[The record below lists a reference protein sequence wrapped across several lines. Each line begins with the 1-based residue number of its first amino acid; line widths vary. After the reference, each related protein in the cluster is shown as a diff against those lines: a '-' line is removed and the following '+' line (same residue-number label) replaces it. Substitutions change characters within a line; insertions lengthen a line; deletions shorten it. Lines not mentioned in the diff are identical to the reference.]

1 VSQVNLLP
9 PEILQGQKTRRTALM
24 VLGAG
29 GVLLALLFVFY
40 LFQTQRLSSIEDD
53 IAAQQQT
60 NAAIQA
66 EIAELQKYEDLQ
78 VEAQQ
83 QEELLASAYA
93 GEIAFSGL
101 LMDLSRV
108 VPPDAFLSS
117 LAVTTTPAAPAEGE
131 EVVGATFVGN
141 IALGGEAL
149 GVDSV
154 SQFLTRIEQVEGWVN
169 PWASSI
175 SQVQAALDSWSY
187 AMTVDLTDDVVTP
200 RGSGTGEDVDG

>member
-1 VSQVNLLP
+1 MSQVNLLP
-9 PEILQGQKTRRTALM
+9 PEILQGLKTRRTALM

-40 LFQTQRLSSIEDD
+40 LFQTQRLSSLEDD

-66 EIAELQKYEDLQ
+66 EIDELQKYEDLQ

-83 QEELLASAYA
+83 QEDLLASAYE

-101 LMDLSRV
+101 LMDMSRI
-108 VPPDAFLSS
+108 VPSDAFLQS

-131 EVVGATFVGN
+131 EAVGATFVGN

-149 GVDSV
+149 GVDTV
-154 SQFLTRIEQVEGWVN
+154 SEFLTRVEQVEGWVN

-175 SQVQAALDSWSY
+175 SQVEAAIDSWSY

-200 RGSGTGEDVDG
+200 RGSGTEEDVDG

>member
-1 VSQVNLLP
+1 M
-9 PEILQGQKTRRTALM
+9 M

-29 GVLLALLFVFY
+29 GVLLALLFAFY
-40 LFQTQRLSSIEDD
+40 LLQTQRLSSVEDD
-53 IAAQQQT
+53 IVAQQQT
-60 NAAIQA
+60 NGAIQA
-66 EIAELQKYEDLQ
+66 EIAELQKFEDLQ

-83 QEELLASAYA
+83 QEQLLASAYA

-117 LAVTTTPAAPAEGE
+117 LSVTTTPAAPAEGE

-175 SQVQAALDSWSY
+175 SQVEAALDSWSY
-187 AMTVDLTDDVVTP
+187 AMTVDLTEDVVTP
-200 RGSGTGEDVDG
+200 RGSGAGEDVDG

>member
-9 PEILQGQKTRRTALM
+9 PEILQGLKTRRTALM

-40 LFQTQRLSSIEDD
+40 LFQTQRLSSLEDD

-66 EIAELQKYEDLQ
+66 EIDELQKYEDLQ

-83 QEELLASAYA
+83 QEDLLASAYE

-101 LMDLSRV
+101 LMDMSRI
-108 VPPDAFLSS
+108 VPSDAFLQS

-131 EVVGATFVGN
+131 EAVGATFVGN

-149 GVDSV
+149 GVDTV
-154 SQFLTRIEQVEGWVN
+154 SEFLTRVEQVEGWVN

-175 SQVQAALDSWSY
+175 SQVEAAIDSWSY

-200 RGSGTGEDVDG
+200 RGSGTEEDVDG